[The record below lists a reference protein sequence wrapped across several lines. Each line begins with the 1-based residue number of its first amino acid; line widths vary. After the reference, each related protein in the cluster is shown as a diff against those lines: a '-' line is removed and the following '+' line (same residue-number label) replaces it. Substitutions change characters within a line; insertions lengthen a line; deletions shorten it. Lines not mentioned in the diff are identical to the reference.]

1 MSYNS
6 STDGSTRCL
15 WSLGSCR
22 RVLYCEP
29 LHTPAGSTRSF
40 LTVALVSRELP
51 EGIVN
56 LATPLLDLSNLFGV
70 EEGEGETALKADF
83 NGNNND

>member
-1 MSYNS
+1 MS
-6 STDGSTRCL
+6 
-15 WSLGSCR
+15 
-22 RVLYCEP
+22 
-29 LHTPAGSTRSF
+29 
-40 LTVALVSRELP
+40 LVSRELP

-83 NGNNND
+83 DGNNND